1 MNKYILMASV
11 VFSSLFAQEERLT
24 LPFEKA
30 HQNKMIRFEAE
41 RCSDGIT
48 LELTNKTQRP
58 MHLSF
63 AAGLTFLPDDTL
75 VQPRVLVHPRLVAL
89 RAGEKRTVVLQAVCG
104 NAPKNASSS
113 HSKTTFSRYKDA
125 TTPLKD
131 MLSFLVQRE
140 WADLVDVQ
148 HVVWVFTNAFN
159 VAGAIHSS
167 LPPEGEKE
175 FIDKLCA
182 LIGKKEPG
190 YRMKYE
196 EQDDPNG
203 PAFLAK
209 AQWIT
214 SKIEYTLHAPA
225 EVHLVIQNAQQ
236 DLVRTCMTLPQQS
249 PGTYRFPFKIDLND
263 MPAGDYS
270 VCLLGNGKV
279 LQTLPFTI

>member
-1 MNKYILMASV
+1 V
-11 VFSSLFAQEERLT
+11 
-24 LPFEKA
+24 
-30 HQNKMIRFEAE
+30 H
-41 RCSDGIT
+41 G
-48 LELTNKTQRP
+48 
-58 MHLSF
+58 
-63 AAGLTFLPDDTL
+63 AAGFIT
-75 VQPRVLVHPRLVAL
+75 VAGAEF
-89 RAGEKRTVVLQAVCG
+89 RHAKWQITIGFQALFE
-104 NAPKNASSS
+104 N
-113 HSKTTFSRYKDA
+113 
-125 TTPLKD
+125 L
-131 MLSFLVQRE
+131 
-140 WADLVDVQ
+140 
-148 HVVWVFTNAFN
+148 N

-182 LIGKKEPG
+182 LIGKKEPA

-209 AQWIT
+209 AQWMT

-236 DLVRTCMTLPQQS
+236 NLVRTCMTLPQQS